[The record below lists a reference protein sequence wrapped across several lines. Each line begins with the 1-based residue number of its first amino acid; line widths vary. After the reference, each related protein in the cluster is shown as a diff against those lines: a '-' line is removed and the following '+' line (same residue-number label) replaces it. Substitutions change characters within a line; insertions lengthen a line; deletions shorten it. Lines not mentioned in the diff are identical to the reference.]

1 MSFCITRTIWMIKKN
16 KVFLNFLEE
25 VGVYLMLIQ
34 LFLSDKATV
43 LGLNRTNFCSFFAGK
58 HPKLP
63 FF

>member
-1 MSFCITRTIWMIKKN
+1 MIKKN

-43 LGLNRTNFCSFFAGK
+43 WGLNRTNFCSFFAGK